1 MVPSQADPRGD
12 PDYDHVAAQIVARLI
27 ELPRRAVVLAEDEHP
42 AWNCCTAPATS
53 NGPLATS
60 TVKVIHTAPCD
71 RTDGRYDHTT
81 WLGKLI

>member
-42 AWNCCTAPATS
+42 RVELLYGARYQQWPA
-53 NGPLATS
+53 
-60 TVKVIHTAPCD
+60 
-71 RTDGRYDHTT
+71 GRQHSKGDSYRAV
-81 WLGKLI
+81 